1 MPEEQPVIRID
12 FSVIATFAV
21 RTPDLQSHAVNAA
34 ELPRMDCRGIVA
46 ATCLLRANRVTELLI
61 FKPLEQQ
68 IMRKMFYS
76 FALLLVSSG
85 LAGAATEPT
94 PLGAFADWQA
104 FTYRT
109 KTAPVCYIIAKPTD
123 SESTRNSKRDD
134 VYFMVTHWPGRK
146 VFGEVSTIIGYPFKE
161 GSQAKLQVGDETYE
175 LPTDGDSAWVKL
187 PRDEAQVIAALK
199 DGRTL
204 KIKGTSERGTQ
215 TVDTYSLSGFSAAF
229 DRINE
234 ACK

>member
-1 MPEEQPVIRID
+1 
-12 FSVIATFAV
+12 
-21 RTPDLQSHAVNAA
+21 
-34 ELPRMDCRGIVA
+34 MDCRGIIGVS
-46 ATCLLRANRVTELLI
+46 ANRVTELLR
-61 FKPLEQQ
+61 FERLEQQ
-68 IMRKMFYS
+68 AMRKTFFS
-76 FALLLVSSG
+76 FALLLLSSG
-85 LAGAATEPT
+85 LASAATEPT

-109 KTAPVCYIIAKPTD
+109 AKAPVCYIIAKPSG
-123 SESTRNSKRDD
+123 SESSRNSKRDD